1 MILYCLLIIF
11 FPASRATRV
20 DFAWSRIGSGFL
32 YPSCTCRIV
41 NTACLLHWRY
51 QGKITSEGALHL
63 FSDLET
69 STHSLR
75 VVICLLSKL
84 GCPVALGQV
93 LTLMDRR
100 RIFMVYVT
108 LSPAWTLS
116 PQFALVWDTHRVHPR
131 RVQKWMTRGVRGHSP
146 ASLSSF
152 GQLPTQIRMA
162 GVTELSRNCHL
173 RHLSGASLA

>member
-1 MILYCLLIIF
+1 VILYCLLIIF

-93 LTLMDRR
+93 LTLDGPKTYIYGLRYLIAGMDIIPTIR
-100 RIFMVYVT
+100 
-108 LSPAWTLS
+108 
-116 PQFALVWDTHRVHPR
+116 
-131 RVQKWMTRGVRGHSP
+131 TRMGHSP
-146 ASLSSF
+146 STPTTSTKVDDTGCPGSFSSLTVFVRTAANPNSD
-152 GQLPTQIRMA
+152 GRCHGT
-162 GVTELSRNCHL
+162 VTELSSAPSCRE
-173 RHLSGASLA
+173 RH